1 MLLFVAI
8 ELAILISDF
17 YAIPILI
24 GMHIVKGIF
33 LAIQYNKIIPLTY
46 NVVFKD
52 DGNEEFL

>member
-24 GMHIVKGIF
+24 GMSIVKVIF
-33 LAIQYNKIIPLTY
+33 LAIQYNKTIPLTY

>member
-24 GMHIVKGIF
+24 GMPIVKGIF
-33 LAIQYNKIIPLTY
+33 LAIQYNKTIPLTY

>member
-24 GMHIVKGIF
+24 GMLIVTGIF
-33 LAIQYNKIIPLTY
+33 LAIQYNKTIPLTY
-46 NVVFKD
+46 DVVFKD